1 MVKQS
6 DIDFEKNMKQ
16 PIHCGYVA
24 IIGRPNVGKSTLLNC
39 ILGHK
44 ISITADKP
52 QTTRYNILGIK
63 THASYQ
69 AIYVDTPG
77 LQQKEQR
84 LLNRYMNKAVLGVL
98 ADVDVIIF
106 VVEGT
111 NWKADDDLVLKKIA
125 KLNCPIILAINKVD
139 KVIKKTDLLSFIEKV
154 AEKHAFA
161 AIIPL
166 AATSG
171 YNVLEL
177 EHVIEKF
184 LPEGSFLFPEEQIT
198 DRSDRFLAAEII
210 REKLTRNLGEELPYA
225 ISVVIEQF
233 KSEAKLLHIIANIIV
248 EKPGQKAIVIGKDGA
263 VLKKIGTMARKDMEH
278 EFGQKVFLQLWVKVK
293 SNWADDERA
302 LKSFGFAM

>member
-6 DIDFEKNMKQ
+6 DTGFEKDMKQ
-16 PIHCGYVA
+16 LTHCGYVA

-63 THASYQ
+63 THTSYQ
-69 AIYVDTPG
+69 TIYVDTPG
-77 LQQKEQR
+77 LQQKEHR

-98 ADVDVIIF
+98 ADGDVIIF

-111 NWKADDDLVLKKIA
+111 VWKDDDELVLRKIT
-125 KLNCPIILAINKVD
+125 KLNRPIILAINKVD
-139 KVIKKTDLLSFIEKV
+139 KVIKKTDLLLFIEKLTAKHTF
-154 AEKHAFA
+154 AE
-161 AIIPL
+161 IIPIT
-166 AATSG
+166 ATTG
-171 YNVLEL
+171 HNVLEL
-177 EHVIEKF
+177 EQVIDKF
-184 LPEGSFLFPEEQIT
+184 LPEGPFLFPEEQIT
-198 DRSDRFLAAEII
+198 DRSDRFLASEII

-233 KSEAKLLHIIANIIV
+233 KSEAKLLHIIATIIV

-263 VLKKIGTMARKDMEH
+263 VLKKIGTMARKDMER
-278 EFGQKVFLQLWVKVK
+278 EFGHKVFLQLWVKIK

-302 LKSFGFAM
+302 LKSFGLVA